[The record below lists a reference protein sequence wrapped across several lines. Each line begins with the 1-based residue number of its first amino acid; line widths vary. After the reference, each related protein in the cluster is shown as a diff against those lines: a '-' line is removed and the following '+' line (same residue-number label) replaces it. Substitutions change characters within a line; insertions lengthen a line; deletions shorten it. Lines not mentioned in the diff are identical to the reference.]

1 MYSIYCLEVKSAT
14 DISNMF
20 YVFRY
25 KGFLI
30 KFSNLLFHML
40 FVSSE
45 MFEIKYLKRANEWL
59 ETWNVDFFSNSDHP
73 FLTKITYS
81 IIVQMCSANG
91 GLTTFHTIYLSFPIV
106 FVFIF
111 FTFLFFPFSI
121 FSIGIWNLMLYQF
134 NLCPLCMYVIYE
146 VKKSFLRKVPGISI
160 AVSMFGHHSFF
171 SWDMV
176 FA

>member
-1 MYSIYCLEVKSAT
+1 MYSIYCLEIKSAT
-14 DISNMF
+14 DIKWLSICFM
-20 YVFRY
+20 YIY
-25 KGFLI
+25 KKNLL
-30 KFSNLLFHML
+30 SNLLFHLL

-134 NLCPLCMYVIYE
+134 NLCPLYMYVIE
-146 VKKSFLRKVPGISI
+146 DHEIDKPIE
-160 AVSMFGHHSFF
+160 
-171 SWDMV
+171 W
-176 FA
+176 